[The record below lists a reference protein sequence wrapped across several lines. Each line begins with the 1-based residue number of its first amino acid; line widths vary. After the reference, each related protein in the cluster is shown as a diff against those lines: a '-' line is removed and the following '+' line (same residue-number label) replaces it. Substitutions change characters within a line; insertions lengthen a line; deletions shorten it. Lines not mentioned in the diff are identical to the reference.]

1 MSQQINLLQ
10 RTRKPIGSALAA
22 IALLFVLLLVL
33 LGYDSVLRQQTTELR
48 QQVLASERQLQQA
61 KAALA
66 ALGARNSVNTAP
78 ASVKTELDALK
89 SRLAL
94 ARQWGELINSGSLG
108 SPNGYAKHLNTLASV
123 PEPGLW
129 LTSVLISDGGKL
141 VNLGGRALQSEAVL
155 RYAEK
160 LNQAFGTQGVQFN
173 SVEMTPE
180 DLVRSGEAG
189 KPLLSSVNFRL
200 F

>member
-10 RTRKPIGSALAA
+10 RTRKPIGSALWA
-22 IALLFVLLLVL
+22 IAVLLVL
-33 LGYDSVLRQQTTELR
+33 LLALLVYDKVLRQQSAELR
-48 QQVLASERQLQQA
+48 QQILAGERQLLQT

-66 ALGARNSVNTAP
+66 AMGARSTAN
-78 ASVKTELDALK
+78 ADSTGVSAEIDALK

-94 ARQWGELINSGSLG
+94 ARQWGELISSGSLG
-108 SPNGYAKHLNTLASV
+108 SPAGYVQHFNTLASV

-129 LTSVLISDGGKL
+129 LTSVQISDGGKL